1 MSKFFWL
8 AWTCVAMLP
17 VHANASEWNSSGIDG
32 HYVLS
37 SLIDE
42 QKGQQKVFFS
52 LYKAK
57 YNNNGFERF
66 LSQCNKNGFDKTVLM
81 TINGQE
87 VQMDKICRRTEDSKN
102 YWVYTPTTNEG
113 LAFLITQFKYT
124 ETVNVHK
131 VFVNIYNQE
140 TELEFKISAQGFVE
154 ASKKSEQIL

>member
-8 AWTCVAMLP
+8 AWACVAILP
-17 VHANASEWNSSGIDG
+17 GHASASEWNSSGIDG

-37 SLIDE
+37 SLID
-42 QKGQQKVFFS
+42 KQQKQKNVSFS

-66 LSQCNKNGFDKTVLM
+66 LSQCNKNGFEKTVSM
-81 TINGQE
+81 TINGQQ

-102 YWVYTPTTNEG
+102 YWVYTPTSNKG

-124 ETVNVHK
+124 ETVTIHK
-131 VFVNIYNQE
+131 VFINIYKQKTDLN
-140 TELEFKISAQGFVE
+140 FRISAKGFAQSWNQVE
-154 ASKKSEQIL
+154 RLL

>member
-8 AWTCVAMLP
+8 TWACVAILP
-17 VHANASEWNSSGIDG
+17 AHVSASEWNSSGIDG

-42 QKGQQKVFFS
+42 QQDLKKVSFS

-66 LSQCNKNGFDKTVLM
+66 LSQCNKDGFDKTVSM

-87 VQMDKICRRTEDSKN
+87 VKMDKICRRTADSKN
-102 YWVYTPTTNEG
+102 YWVYTPTTHQG

-124 ETVNVHK
+124 EIVKIHK
-131 VFVNIYNQE
+131 VFINTYNQK
-140 TELEFKISAQGFVE
+140 TNLNFRVSAKGFTQ
-154 ASKKSEQIL
+154 SWKKSKRVI

>member
-1 MSKFFWL
+1 MSKFFWFV
-8 AWTCVAMLP
+8 WTCATMLS
-17 VHANASEWNSSGIDG
+17 VHTNASEWNSSGIDG

-42 QKGQQKVFFS
+42 QRGQQKVFFS

-66 LSQCNKNGFDKTVLM
+66 LSQCNKNGLDKIVLM
-81 TINGQE
+81 TINGQKVE
-87 VQMDKICRRTEDSKN
+87 MDKICRRPKDGKN

-124 ETVNVHK
+124 ETVKIHK
-131 VFVNIYNQE
+131 VFVNIYNQK
-140 TELEFKISAQGFVE
+140 TELDFKISAQGFVQSWNKTE
-154 ASKKSEQIL
+154 LIF

>member
-8 AWTCVAMLP
+8 AWAFVAILP
-17 VHANASEWNSSGIDG
+17 VHANTGEWNSSGIDG

-42 QKGQQKVFFS
+42 QQGQRNVFFS

-66 LSQCNKNGFDKTVLM
+66 LSQCNKNGFDKTVVM
-81 TINGQE
+81 TINGQD

-124 ETVNVHK
+124 ETVNINK
-131 VFVNIYNQE
+131 VFVNIYQQKSDLN
-140 TELEFKISAQGFVE
+140 FKISAKGF
-154 ASKKSEQIL
+154 AQSWNKSDSVL